1 MFQNEMMMDALIAAT
16 QACAANDMETLEGI
30 LLQDPT
36 VADALLRGNNN
47 LPEDL
52 CCRIALWHYTS
63 HGDELP
69 SIRKYVRKAK
79 CIRPEN
85 WRELLPE
92 SVRNNEVFTIYRGG
106 SQDLQHVKNSLSW
119 TLERDVAEWF
129 IERNHYRSRFMP
141 VGEQHLYCA
150 EIAAEDVI
158 AYLDERDEFEI
169 LQYRKIK
176 NVREL
181 PIQGVSEEFNH
192 ILKTLNSFADCEKQ
206 SAAKL
211 ELFNRRMTDAAA
223 KRDSHEEI
231 A

>member
-1 MFQNEMMMDALIAAT
+1 MMQGEMMMDTLTAAVR
-16 QACAANDMETLEGI
+16 ACVDKDMEALED
-30 LLQDPT
+30 LLARNPG
-36 VADALLRGNNN
+36 VADALLRGKTN

-52 CCRIALWHYTS
+52 CCRIALSHYTS
-63 HGDELP
+63 HGDEYP
-69 SIRKYVRKAK
+69 SIRKFVRKAK
-79 CIRPEN
+79 SIRPDN
-85 WRELLPE
+85 WREQLPE

-106 SQDLQHVKNSLSW
+106 SQELQQVKNSLSW

-141 VGEQHLYCA
+141 IGEQHLYCA
-150 EIAAEDVI
+150 EIAADDVI
-158 AYLDERDEFEI
+158 AYLNNRDEFEI

-181 PIQGVSEEFNH
+181 PIRGVSDEFNH
-192 ILKTLNSFADCEKQ
+192 ILKTLNSFADLGKQ

-211 ELFNRRMTDAAA
+211 ELFNQRMAAA
-223 KRDSHEEI
+223 SKET